1 MTIRLEGLTP
11 LQVEICDRIWGMD
24 TQEEVLEW
32 FNALPRSLQVTA
44 HAMLNLIV
52 AEMIDQQV
60 AAESDLSDVRELL
73 EQYR

>member
-11 LQVEICDRIWGMD
+11 LQVEICDRIWGMES
-24 TQEEVLEW
+24 QEEVLEW

-52 AEMIDQQV
+52 AELIDQ
-60 AAESDLSDVRELL
+60 EISKKSDLSDVRELL